1 MPAAWAGGEESASRP
16 ADLSA
21 GAESSPAE
29 IRSRVVEK
37 PGDLAHWW
45 ESLQDPELTSLV
57 TRALDAN
64 LDIRQAEARIREA
77 RAACTIAGADLWP
90 QLNASASASRN
101 HASVSNGNNT
111 VSATAN
117 LYRAGFD
124 ALWEIDLFGGT
135 RRAMEAAGAD
145 LQASVDD
152 RRAVLISVAAEV
164 ATIYSDLRASQ
175 QQIVI
180 ARENL
185 ESQLQSVALTR
196 ERFRG
201 GFVSGLDVANAE
213 TQASTTASRIP
224 TFETTVRQSIYALGV
239 LLDREPASLVAEL
252 SATAPQ
258 PPLPPEVP
266 IGLPSELLR
275 RRPDIARAESQL
287 HAATARIGVATA
299 DLYPKF
305 TLLGSLGLQGATF
318 SDATSLSNKFWSFG
332 GAITWPIFSGG
343 RIDANIELQ
352 KALTDESFLNYRKTV
367 LTALQET
374 ESALVAY
381 SNEQRR
387 RSGLSDAVRS
397 GREAVDIANQLY
409 AAGRTDFL
417 NVLASQRV
425 LYDSEDS
432 LAQSD
437 RQAVANL
444 VALYKALG
452 GGWEADESGERGA
465 ARGE

>member
-1 MPAAWAGGEESASRP
+1 M
-16 ADLSA
+16 
-21 GAESSPAE
+21 
-29 IRSRVVEK
+29 VEK

-258 PPLPPEVP
+258 PPLPRGADRPPV
-266 IGLPSELLR
+266 GLLR

-305 TLLGSLGLQGATF
+305 TLLGSLGLQGPP
-318 SDATSLSNKFWSFG
+318 SRMPLHSRTS
-332 GAITWPIFSGG
+332 
-343 RIDANIELQ
+343 
-352 KALTDESFLNYRKTV
+352 
-367 LTALQET
+367 
-374 ESALVAY
+374 
-381 SNEQRR
+381 
-387 RSGLSDAVRS
+387 S
-397 GREAVDIANQLY
+397 GRSAAPSPGRSS
-409 AAGRTDFL
+409 AAGGSMPTLSSRKRSPTR
-417 NVLASQRV
+417 ASSTIGRPC
-425 LYDSEDS
+425 
-432 LAQSD
+432 
-437 RQAVANL
+437 
-444 VALYKALG
+444 
-452 GGWEADESGERGA
+452 
-465 ARGE
+465 